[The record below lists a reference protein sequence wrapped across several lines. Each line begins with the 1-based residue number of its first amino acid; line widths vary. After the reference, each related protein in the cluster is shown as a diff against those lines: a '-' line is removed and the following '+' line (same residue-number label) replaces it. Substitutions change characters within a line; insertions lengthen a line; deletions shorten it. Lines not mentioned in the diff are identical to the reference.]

1 MFILLFAF
9 VKGFAV
15 GVSLLVVIGA
25 QNAHVLRMGLQR
37 QHVFLTALICALC
50 DAILI
55 VLGISGLGLLIT
67 ASPMLLLAVKYGG
80 AAFLFYYGWRSL
92 RSALKQQKMTLAQTP
107 VNYTARQAVMT
118 VLAMSL
124 LNPHVYLDTVMLIG
138 TVGAQEVGWNKLAFG
153 GGAAF
158 ASLCWFF
165 ALAYG
170 ARLLIPVFAR
180 PRAWQILDCL
190 VALIVWSIGLS
201 LLIL

>member
-1 MFILLFAF
+1 MLVF

-15 GVSLLVVIGA
+15 GASLLLVIGA
-25 QNAHVLRMGLQR
+25 QNAHVLRMGLLR
-37 QHVFLTALICALC
+37 QHVFLTALICAVC
-50 DAILI
+50 DAVLI
-55 VLGISGLGLLIT
+55 ALGISGLGLLIA
-67 ASPMLLLAVKYGG
+67 ASPNLLLAVKYGG

-92 RSALKQQKMTLAQTP
+92 RSAFKQQGMTLGATAP
-107 VNYTARQAVMT
+107 NYTAKQAVAT

-138 TVGAQEVGWNKLAFG
+138 TVGAQEVGMDKLVFG

-170 ARLLIPVFAR
+170 ARLLIPVFSR
-180 PRAWQILDCL
+180 PRAWQVLDCL

-201 LLIL
+201 LLLT

>member
-1 MFILLFAF
+1 MIVFL
-9 VKGFAV
+9 KGFAV
-15 GVSLLVVIGA
+15 GASLLVVIGA
-25 QNAHVLRMGLQR
+25 QNAHVLRMGLLK
-37 QHVFLTALICALC
+37 QHVFLTAVICALC
-50 DAILI
+50 DAVLI
-55 VLGISGLGLLIT
+55 VLGISGLGLLIA

-92 RSALKQQKMTLAQTP
+92 HSALKAQKMALEQTP

-138 TVGAQEVGWNKLAFG
+138 TVGAQEVGGDKLAFG
-153 GGAAF
+153 SGAAF

-170 ARLLIPVFAR
+170 SRLLTPVFAR

-201 LLIL
+201 LLLS